1 MPVSLVQGTPR
12 HRAYVVGSWA
22 VAVVVLVVLPFLKVP
37 LFRGNVGTLNR
48 LTEALAF
55 AVAILGLN
63 LLVGF
68 TGQISIGHSAFM
80 GIGAYTTVITV
91 ADHHWSYL
99 GSLVAAVVLSFVVG
113 CFIGLPALR
122 IRGLYLVVV
131 TFALAIVFPTIVV
144 KFESV
149 TGGSNGKQAK
159 QKLMPPHWGPFT
171 DDRLGPLRWR
181 YFVCLVAAAVMFL
194 LARNLVKSRV
204 GRGIVALRDNPTS
217 ATVSG
222 VPVPV
227 YKVLMFGVSA
237 MFGGVAGWMLMV
249 RDPFA
254 SELSYTAALSI
265 TLIVG
270 LVVGGVAT
278 ISGAVPGALVAVFLA
293 YELQQLTDKKSLL
306 GVSFKSI
313 STRPGRGGIVD
324 IAFGVL
330 LVVLV
335 FTLPGG
341 VIDGMRRLRVK
352 VVRVVPR
359 PPWLV
364 RRLAAAAAQGHDRR
378 TPVGEELPFTNT
390 QSAPE
395 PAVD

>member
-12 HRAYVVGSWA
+12 HRAYVVGAWTLA
-22 VAVVVLVVLPFLKVP
+22 AAVLVVLPFLKMP

-48 LTEALAF
+48 LSDALAF

-91 ADHHWSYL
+91 ADHHWSYF
-99 GSLVAAVVLSFVVG
+99 GSLAAAVVISFVVG

-131 TFALAIVFPTIVV
+131 TFALAIVFPTVIV

-149 TGGSNGKQAK
+149 TGGSNGKKAK
-159 QKLMPPHWGPFT
+159 TKLMPPHWGPFT
-171 DDRLGPLRWR
+171 DGRLGPLRWR
-181 YFVCLVAAAVMFL
+181 YFICLVVAAIMFVI
-194 LARNLVKSRV
+194 ARNLVKSRA

-249 RDPFA
+249 KDPFA
-254 SELSYTAALSI
+254 SELSFTAALSI

-278 ISGAVPGALVAVFLA
+278 ISGAIPGAFVAVFLS

-306 GVSFKSI
+306 GVSFKAI
-313 STRPGRGGIVD
+313 SKRPGRGGIVD
-324 IAFGVL
+324 IAFGIL
-330 LVVLV
+330 LIVIV

-341 VIDGMRRLRVK
+341 VIDGLRRLRSK

-364 RRLAAAAAQGHDRR
+364 RRMAALRATG
-378 TPVGEELPFTNT
+378 GEQEVPST
-390 QSAPE
+390 
-395 PAVD
+395 